1 MINFPLAMVSALLV
15 NPFFYFAR
23 RIKTLRDAAR
33 TFGAL
38 LGVLGVAL
46 LFLPSR
52 DLTKNGWTFL
62 GEAFLDYHCA
72 GSVLFPYL
80 VIFVLPAFVIL
91 EEILF

>member
-1 MINFPLAMVSALLV
+1 MASALII
-15 NPFFYFAR
+15 NPFFFFAR
-23 RIKTLRDAAR
+23 RIRTRQDAIR
-33 TFGAL
+33 TFATFL
-38 LGVLGVAL
+38 AVLGVVI

-52 DLTKNGWTFL
+52 DLAKHGWTLL

-80 VIFVLPAFVIL
+80 MIFVLPSFAII